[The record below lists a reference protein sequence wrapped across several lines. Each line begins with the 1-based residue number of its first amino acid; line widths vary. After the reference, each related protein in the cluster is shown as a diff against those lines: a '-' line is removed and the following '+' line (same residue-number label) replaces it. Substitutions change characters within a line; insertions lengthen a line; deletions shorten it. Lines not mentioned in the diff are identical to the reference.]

1 MGAIG
6 RNCGEEYT
14 DGGVYKK
21 QCWVWDRRGEAI
33 IDMRSALGT
42 VSGSKA
48 PLTTVHANL
57 EAIVV
62 RARRHQCLPARD
74 EAWNEN
80 TEQQCGGAGTF
91 VDGAVDETTAPLR
104 ELLSRARHA
113 NLSNARWVME
123 RFCCRKLIGCLNP
136 TVCALPPVP
145 SNDKL
150 RLDKALSTSDPN
162 ANGCH
167 RMLRRYGCRRTI
179 PYAHVQLAM
188 HATLDKETPLVFAEL
203 QAQRVG

>member
-1 MGAIG
+1 MRHLQGTLRSRGGGALTIMGAIG

-62 RARRHQCLPARD
+62 RARRHQ
-74 EAWNEN
+74 
-80 TEQQCGGAGTF
+80 
-91 VDGAVDETTAPLR
+91 
-104 ELLSRARHA
+104 
-113 NLSNARWVME
+113 
-123 RFCCRKLIGCLNP
+123 
-136 TVCALPPVP
+136 
-145 SNDKL
+145 
-150 RLDKALSTSDPN
+150 
-162 ANGCH
+162 
-167 RMLRRYGCRRTI
+167 
-179 PYAHVQLAM
+179 
-188 HATLDKETPLVFAEL
+188 
-203 QAQRVG
+203 